1 MSKSSSSP
9 KKTGSADP
17 ASAAGVG
24 AGECASC
31 GQPLSASNLNPD
43 QVPAVTAVS
52 SRYMLTVG
60 RLRVGFPDSG
70 LQQEY
75 AQAAGIHPDAPV
87 ESSELKSV
95 IAEPDNRYLARQ
107 VCWIFTAQSG
117 DDACTV
123 LPRSEAELDDLID
136 LLAPEGAEPIQAL
149 VGSPAL
155 TRTPFGCWAG
165 DLPAVWPAQVLSFTM
180 DGFTDAM
187 AAENQ
192 PDADEK
198 SDVAPL
204 RENPQYRASV
214 RDLFLRFTQRS
225 GNVGVT
231 DEDRAYNLLALKDPS
246 SYALNWQARTEGKNL
261 TNITARAMSKGT
273 HRIVDVRFYFRH
285 HKTHM
290 TETYHCQVDTTDLF
304 CYKSLPLSPTYD

>member
-1 MSKSSSSP
+1 
-9 KKTGSADP
+9 
-17 ASAAGVG
+17 VF
-24 AGECASC
+24 
-31 GQPLSASNLNPD
+31 
-43 QVPAVTAVS
+43 
-52 SRYMLTVG
+52 TVG
-60 RLRVGFPDSG
+60 RLRAGFPDSG

-75 AQAAGIHPDAPV
+75 AQAASVHPDAPV
-87 ESSELKSV
+87 ESSELKAV
-95 IAEPDNRYLARQ
+95 IAQPDNRYLARQ
-107 VCWIFTAQSG
+107 VCWTFTAQSG

-149 VGSPAL
+149 VGSPAA

-165 DLPAVWPAQVLSFTM
+165 DLPAVWPVQVLSFAM
-180 DGFTDAM
+180 DEFTDAM
-187 AAENQ
+187 ASEHQ

-198 SDVAPL
+198 ADVAPL

-214 RDLFLRFTQRS
+214 HDLFVRLTQRS

-231 DEDRAYNLLALKDPS
+231 DEDRACNFLALKDSP

-261 TNITARAMSKGT
+261 TNITARAMFKGA
-273 HRIVDVRFYFRH
+273 RRLVDVRFVFRH
-285 HKTHM
+285 HQTHL

-304 CYKSLPLSPTYD
+304 CYKALPLSPTYD